1 MEAPINLCNQELP
14 VGVTVFDSDLGLNDH
29 QSWLSF
35 MAELYN
41 GGTLRSVL
49 SDETGAKGSL
59 PNKLNGVTSRSYELS
74 RGQKMG
80 GSLTHRDAWAND
92 LFWHTD
98 GASWVGDEP
107 PLLTGIYCKEAGRG
121 APGLEIMDSSLL
133 YDEVVGV
140 IGASALEEVSLEYR
154 LSTTYRDFQ
163 TTLIEHGRFG
173 ELMVR
178 RMCEQHGIEY
188 RNDQS
193 LELLIDMMR
202 EYADR
207 IDGQNDN
214 FCRTIPLVCINP
226 LTGKKAIHMD
236 VGQRTVPSNPDHAE
250 ILETIRSV
258 LDSDV
263 PNLHKIDM
271 VPGRMIFF
279 LREGIL
285 HRAMPGNEIPRQLLI
300 GHLAVGS

>member
-1 MEAPINLCNQELP
+1 METPINLCNQELP
-14 VGVTVFDSDLGLNDH
+14 LGVTVFDSDLGLDDH
-29 QSWLSF
+29 RSWLSF

-41 GGTLRSVL
+41 GGTLRLAL
-49 SDETGAKGSL
+49 SDGPEATGSL
-59 PNKLNGVTSRSYELS
+59 PNKLNGVTGRSYELS
-74 RGQKMG
+74 RGQEVN
-80 GSLTHRDAWAND
+80 GSLSYRDPWAND
-92 LFWHTD
+92 FFWHTD

-107 PLLTGIYCKEAGRG
+107 PLLTGIYCREAAKG
-121 APGLEIMDSSLL
+121 APGLEIIDSSLL

-140 IGASALEEVSLEYR
+140 IGASLLEEVSLEYR
-154 LSTTYRDFQ
+154 LGTTYRDFQ
-163 TTLIEHGRFG
+163 PGLIEHGQFG

-188 RNDQS
+188 GDDQG
-193 LELLIDMMR
+193 LELLINAMR

-207 IDGQNDN
+207 IDSQNDN

-226 LTGKKAIHMD
+226 LTGKNAIHMD
-236 VGQRTVPSNPDHAE
+236 IGQRTVPSNPDHAE
-250 ILETIRSV
+250 VLETIRSV
-258 LDSDV
+258 LDSDI

-300 GHLAVGS
+300 GHLAVRS